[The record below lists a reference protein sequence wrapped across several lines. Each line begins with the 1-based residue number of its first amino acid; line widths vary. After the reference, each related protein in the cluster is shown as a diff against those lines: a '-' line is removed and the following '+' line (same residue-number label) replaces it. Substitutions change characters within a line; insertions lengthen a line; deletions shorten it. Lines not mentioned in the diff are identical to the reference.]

1 MKKLIIGAM
10 GLLSLAS
17 FSLPVKAPGWSEV
30 GQYGRPF
37 VLTVDTP
44 EQIEEEIELGE
55 MEMLAQLVE
64 AEAGNQP
71 FEGKCLVVDTI
82 LNRVES
88 EDFPNTIEGV
98 IFQPGAFTVTK
109 NGAFEKA
116 AWNMQESDFAAV
128 SYEMELHS
136 NKKVIAFN
144 CNKNVAG
151 KGELFKVGGHWFR
164 NG

>member
-17 FSLPVKAPGWSEV
+17 FSLPVKAAGWSEV

-55 MEMLAQLVE
+55 MEMLAQL
-64 AEAGNQP
+64 
-71 FEGKCLVVDTI
+71 
-82 LNRVES
+82 